1 MPTLRQRHAITETDD
16 VARAIDMAAEVWPE
30 LRDDRAGLLR
40 RLIALG
46 AERLEESGIERA
58 ARRLAAIRMHAGAL
72 GGVYLD
78 DDAQALREEWPA

>member
-16 VARAIDMAAEVWPE
+16 VARAIDMAAEAWPE

-40 RLIALG
+40 RIIALG
-46 AERLEESGIERA
+46 AERLEESGAERT

-72 GGVYLD
+72 DGVYLD
-78 DDAQALREEWPA
+78 DEAQALREEWPA